1 MLCFKHGRCLYA
13 YSLNSYRH
21 VEYIIELQKNGNT
34 DKVQFLLSY
43 TGNLEELIEVIISM
57 STKSLIKFRVKT
69 FEEKAREYLATNW
82 QDVLSEVHDK
92 VEKNNPIE
100 DAYIERMLLKLK
112 PYDRNTVENL
122 MAVHE
127 RYKANR

>member
-1 MLCFKHGRCLYA
+1 MTNTSGIKENWDA
-13 YSLNSYRH
+13 QRH
-21 VEYIIELQKNGNT
+21 VEYIIELQKNGNA

-69 FEEKAREYLATNW
+69 LEEKAREYLATNW

-92 VEKNNPIE
+92 VEKRNASG
-100 DAYIERMLLKLK
+100 DAYMERMLLILK
-112 PYDRNTVENL
+112 PYDRSTVETL
-122 MAVHE
+122 MAVRE

>member
-1 MLCFKHGRCLYA
+1 
-13 YSLNSYRH
+13 
-21 VEYIIELQKNGNT
+21 
-34 DKVQFLLSY
+34 
-43 TGNLEELIEVIISM
+43 M

-69 FEEKAREYLATNW
+69 LEEKAREYLATNW

-92 VEKNNPIE
+92 VENNNPIE

-112 PYDRNTVENL
+112 PYDRNIVETL

>member
-1 MLCFKHGRCLYA
+1 MVLTSGIKENWDA
-13 YSLNSYRH
+13 QRH
-21 VEYIIELQKNGNT
+21 VDYIIELQNNGNA

-43 TGNLEELIEVIISM
+43 TGNLEESIEVIISM

-69 FEEKAREYLATNW
+69 LEEKAREYLATNW

-92 VEKNNPIE
+92 VENNNPIE

-112 PYDRNTVENL
+112 PYDRNIVETL